1 MNSSYAGDYFYYS
14 PEMAAKTRRIEAVTN
29 PVFAQGSMA
38 GVACL
43 RNFGNFG
50 GLAHGQKEKRELPEG
65 KISKGAIR

>member
-29 PVFAQGSMA
+29 PVFVPGSMA

-43 RNFGNFG
+43 RNFGG
-50 GLAHGQKEKRELPEG
+50 MAHDQKEKRELPEG
-65 KISKGAIR
+65 KISEGEIR